1 MGISLITITAAAL
14 ADSVNPCGIAALVI
28 LLLTLLKTG
37 RSRKIILIGFAYV
50 VGLFV
55 TYFLFGLGIF
65 QFLKLS
71 FLASFLHWA
80 IGLIALYIGIKYV
93 YYFFRKNSEC
103 VVCNESECVV
113 YESEVSFKIP
123 SFLRSIYQK
132 LIKNITT
139 FWGAF
144 ILGALIVLIEIPCT
158 GGPYFFAL
166 GYIAER
172 KLVLIPILL
181 FYNIVTF
188 LPLVVLI
195 LLIYFGFTNIEKA
208 HRWRARN
215 LIKLQ
220 LITGIVMILLGVYMI
235 LSNFY

>member
-1 MGISLITITAAAL
+1 MRISLITITAAAL

-28 LLLTLLKTG
+28 LLLTLLKSG
-37 RSRKIILIGFAYV
+37 RSKKIIFIGFAYV
-50 VGLFV
+50 LGLFL
-55 TYFLFGLGIF
+55 TYFLFGLGLF

-71 FLASFLHWA
+71 FLAPFLHWA
-80 IGLIALYIGIKYV
+80 IGLLALYVGIKYIYD
-93 YYFFRKNSEC
+93 YYRKSSQC
-103 VVCNESECVV
+103 VVCESETS
-113 YESEVSFKIP
+113 YKIP

-144 ILGALIVLIEIPCT
+144 ILGSLITLIEIPCT

-166 GYIAER
+166 GYIAEQ

-181 FYNIVTF
+181 FYNIITF
-188 LPLVVLI
+188 LPLVILI

-208 HRWRARN
+208 REWRAKN
-215 LIKLQ
+215 LIRLQ
-220 LITGIVMILLGVYMI
+220 LITGIFMILIGIYMI

>member
-37 RSRKIILIGFAYV
+37 RSRKIIFIGLAYV
-50 VGLFV
+50 AGLFV
-55 TYFLFGLGIF
+55 AYFLFGLGIF
-65 QFLKLS
+65 QFLKIS
-71 FLASFLHWA
+71 FLAPFLHWI

-93 YYFFRKNSEC
+93 YDFFRKNSEC
-103 VVCNESECVV
+103 VVCETET
-113 YESEVSFKIP
+113 SFKIP
-123 SFLRSIYQK
+123 SFLRSIYKK
-132 LIKNITT
+132 LLKNITT

-166 GYIAER
+166 GYIAEQ
-172 KLVLIPILL
+172 KLLLIPILL
-181 FYNIVTF
+181 FYNIITF
-188 LPLVVLI
+188 LPLVLLI

-208 HRWRARN
+208 REWRAKN
-215 LIKLQ
+215 LIRLQ
-220 LITGIVMILLGVYMI
+220 LIAGIFMILIGIYMI

>member
-1 MGISLITITAAAL
+1 MGISLITITVAAL

-28 LLLTLLKTG
+28 LLLTLLKSG
-37 RSRKIILIGFAYV
+37 RSRKIIFVGLAYV
-50 VGLFV
+50 AGLFI

-71 FLASFLHWA
+71 FLAPLLHWV
-80 IGLIALYIGIKYV
+80 IGLLALYIGIKYI
-93 YYFFRKNSEC
+93 YDYCRKNSQC
-103 VVCNESECVV
+103 VVCESETS
-113 YESEVSFKIP
+113 YKIP

-166 GYIAER
+166 GYIAEK
-172 KLVLIPILL
+172 KLLLIPILI
-181 FYNIVTF
+181 FYNVITF
-188 LPLVVLI
+188 LPLVILI
-195 LLIYFGFTNIEKA
+195 LLLYFGFTTIEKA
-208 HRWRARN
+208 RAWRTKN
-215 LIKLQ
+215 LLKLQ
-220 LITGIVMILLGVYMI
+220 FVMGVIMILMGIYVI
-235 LSNFY
+235 LNNFY

>member
-1 MGISLITITAAAL
+1 MDISLITITAAAL

-37 RSRKIILIGFAYV
+37 KSRKIILIGFAYV
-50 VGLFV
+50 AGLFIA
-55 TYFLFGLGIF
+55 YFLFGLGIF

-71 FLASFLHWA
+71 FLAPFLHWV
-80 IGLIALYIGIKYV
+80 IGAVAFYIGIKYV
-93 YYFFRKNSEC
+93 YNFFRKNSKC
-103 VVCNESECVV
+103 LVCETEISLKV
-113 YESEVSFKIP
+113 P
-123 SFLRSIYQK
+123 SFLKSIWK
-132 LIKNITT
+132 TLIKNITV

-166 GYIAER
+166 GYIAQE

-188 LPLVVLI
+188 LPLVILI
-195 LLIYFGFTNIEKA
+195 LLIYLGFTNIEKA
-208 HRWRARN
+208 RGWRARN

-220 LITGIVMILLGVYMI
+220 LATGIVMILLGIYMI